1 MTTASSRKPRLRH
14 RRLLWAWGLLSAVV
28 FIAGAVLIWLG
39 LSTYYECRV
48 GGVPF
53 EERLFDSLYR
63 SAQLFTLTFTPP
75 PPPAQCALNAT
86 PSIMFDQ
93 NGFPSSPWPLLAI
106 SVLAPLLTLSGLIGL
121 VGSGLDRWGLY
132 WRRRR
137 GNLLVVCGTGERGL
151 ALLDQEHD
159 AAHDRLNSVA
169 VSLDR
174 AAVSAID
181 DLGAL
186 FVEGDAQEAA
196 VLQVAGVGRRRSLSG
211 ATAVVVTTDNERV
224 SEEIAEA
231 AHALIKDGATTGRSA
246 EQWVA
251 FHTRS
256 KSRNLEELTR
266 TPLATAPPF
275 PVDLTFRMGV
285 EAADLAV
292 RMGTEA
298 AEKSAESAVEEAE
311 AVSVCVL
318 GAKDVALPVS
328 VVSAYS
334 NSHKPGDS
342 ARRVTLIL
350 PASEMDHAT
359 THLGSQPGVELSPVK
374 VDIDTAVRGGD
385 DKEAERLVAELE
397 QVDVAIVALR
407 DDNLACDLVDL
418 LNEHDHLRELRI
430 VVCIEGSGRSMK
442 RLLESALSAESRT
455 DVLRFAEVS
464 GVHEI
469 GTELEDLRKMLTPL
483 ADALQGDAA
492 SEVRLEFGSAA
503 RTADDLQS
511 CVDAVC
517 DGLCE
522 KLHERSWRIASIDG
536 PNAWYAFAMKLTE
549 EGNEAS
555 AFIAWCEWVRAKRSA
570 GDEEVLIAAVDGAI
584 KELPGSGGAETAAR
598 TAEELL
604 GLFKE
609 LDGGDEGDSGEALT
623 VITGNISGDKS
634 KDLGRML
641 DGVLATK
648 FVRKED
654 VQHESSDDSRENLF
668 GADAGFR
675 SCFEIEKRAEV
686 QTTATCADFRKVLAE
701 TDEAEHDG
709 SMQALIRSWR
719 RILIPEPGAPA
730 ISVKSSALLAL
741 SLREDSD
748 VDRSEAQARLTAEL
762 VLARALGFG
771 HIAASGT
778 DAAVVL
784 PSDRRG
790 LLELPLDRMTL
801 RAFLHH
807 TAPKEADSA
816 PLSRGCEL
824 GKTDGW
830 AQQLHENY
838 IAMNDWLELEK
849 NPTDDPAM
857 QPWKDLV
864 GFFKESNRSSAR
876 DWGNKIAAI
885 GETPAKHLA
894 TWARK
899 VRPSDSDWKAATPR
913 DVVEKQGKA
922 PDDEMLLWLELLAE
936 MEHGRWN
943 FERISAGWSFGDRDV
958 GRKMTNKAK
967 PWDDAKALGGFD
979 DKYRD
984 LDRQQ
989 MLRCLTWIE
998 TPPSSDCS
1006 GEK

>member
-1 MTTASSRKPRLRH
+1 MLT
-14 RRLLWAWGLLSAVV
+14 AVV
-28 FIAGAVLIWLG
+28 FVAGAVLMWFG

-48 GGVPF
+48 EGVPF

-75 PPPAQCALNAT
+75 PPPDECALNAT

-93 NGFPSSPWPLLAI
+93 NGFPSSPWPLLAV

-137 GNLLVVCGTGERGL
+137 GNLMVVCGTGDRGL

-169 VSLDR
+169 VSLD
-174 AAVSAID
+174 AAALSTID
-181 DLGAL
+181 DLGAR
-186 FVEGDAQEAA
+186 FVEGDAQEEA
-196 VLQVAGVGRRRSLSG
+196 VLRVAGVGRKWSLSR

-224 SEEIAEA
+224 SEEVAEA
-231 AHALIKDGATTGRSA
+231 AHALIKDGATTRRSA
-246 EQWVA
+246 DQWVA

-256 KSRNLEELTR
+256 KTRNLEELTR

-285 EAADLAV
+285 EAADLAD
-292 RMGTEA
+292 RMCVEA
-298 AEKSAESAVEEAE
+298 AGKSAELAVEEAE
-311 AVSVCVL
+311 AVRVCVL
-318 GAKDVALPVS
+318 GEKDVALPIS

-334 NSHKPGDS
+334 NSPKPGETD
-342 ARRVTLIL
+342 RKVTLIL
-350 PASEMDHAT
+350 PTSRMEEAKKRADSP
-359 THLGSQPGVELSPVK
+359 QGVELSRVE
-374 VDIDTAVRGGD
+374 VDIETAVRGGNE
-385 DKEAERLVAELE
+385 KEAEKLVAELE

-407 DDNLACDLVDL
+407 DDNLACDLVEL
-418 LNEHDHLRELRI
+418 LHEHDHLRELRI

-442 RLLESALSAESRT
+442 RLLESAPSAESRT
-455 DVLRFAEVS
+455 RVLHFSEVS

-483 ADALQGDAA
+483 ADALQGDVA

-511 CVDAVC
+511 CVDAVVPELC
-517 DGLCE
+517 DALH
-522 KLHERSWRIASIDG
+522 KLNWRVASIDG
-536 PNAWYAFAMKLTE
+536 PNAWRAFAMKLTDV
-549 EGNEAS
+549 GNETP
-555 AFIAWCEWVRAKRSA
+555 AFIAWCEWVRAMRPA
-570 GDEEVLIAAVDGAI
+570 GDEEVVKAIDEAIA
-584 KELPGSGGAETAAR
+584 ELDESATDSSDDAATTTNTAR
-598 TAEELL
+598 QLL
-604 GLFKE
+604 LLFKE
-609 LDGGDEGDSGEALT
+609 LARSGDAEGGEPVT
-623 VITGNISGDKS
+623 VITGDISSAKRPALGD
-634 KDLGRML
+634 LL
-641 DGVLATK
+641 DGALATK
-648 FVRKED
+648 FKVDND
-654 VQHESSDDSRENLF
+654 VPHEPGYEELF
-668 GADAGFR
+668 GAKAEFR
-675 SCFEIEKRAEV
+675 SCFEIEKRAKAH
-686 QTTATCADFRKVLAE
+686 TTATCADFRKVLVEA
-701 TDEAEHDG
+701 DEAKPDDSVE
-709 SMQALIRSWR
+709 ALIGSWR
-719 RILIPEPGAPA
+719 SILAPTSGAPA

-741 SLREDSD
+741 SLREPSE
-748 VDRSEAQARLTAEL
+748 VDREAQARLTAEL
-762 VLARALGFG
+762 VLARALGFR

-778 DAAVVL
+778 DSAVVL

-816 PLSRGCEL
+816 PLSRGCER
-824 GKTDGW
+824 GKIDGR
-830 AQQLHENY
+830 AEQLQENY

-849 NPTDDPAM
+849 PTDDPAM
-857 QPWKDLV
+857 QPWKKLV
-864 GFFKESNRSSAR
+864 GSFKESNRSSAR

>member
-1 MTTASSRKPRLRH
+1 
-14 RRLLWAWGLLSAVV
+14 V
-28 FIAGAVLIWLG
+28 FIAGAVLMWLG

-48 GGVPF
+48 GGVPLA
-53 EERLFDSLYR
+53 ERVFDSLYR

-75 PPPAQCALNAT
+75 PPPAECALNAT
-86 PSIMFDQ
+86 PSILFDQ
-93 NGFPSSPWPLLAI
+93 NGFPSSPWPLLAV

-121 VGSGLDRWGLY
+121 VGSGLDRWGLF

-137 GNLLVVCGTGERGL
+137 GNLLVVCGMGERGL
-151 ALLDQEHD
+151 ALLDQDHD
-159 AAHDRLNSVA
+159 AEHDRLNSVA
-169 VSLDR
+169 VSLDA

-211 ATAVVVTTDNERV
+211 ATAVVVTTDNARV
-224 SEEIAEA
+224 SEEVAEA
-231 AHALIKDGATTGRSA
+231 AHVLIKDGATTGRSA
-246 EQWVA
+246 DQWVA

-275 PVDLTFRMGV
+275 PIDLTF
-285 EAADLAV
+285 

-311 AVSVCVL
+311 AVSACVL

-334 NSHKPGDS
+334 NSHTLGETGRK
-342 ARRVTLIL
+342 VTLIL
-350 PASEMDHAT
+350 PTSRMGEAKMRP
-359 THLGSQPGVELSPVK
+359 GSLQGVELSRAE
-374 VDIDTAVRGGD
+374 VDIETAVRGGNE
-385 DKEAERLVAELE
+385 KEAEKLVAELE

-442 RLLESALSAESRT
+442 RLLESAPSAESRT

-570 GDEEVLIAAVDGAI
+570 GDEEVLIAAVGGAI
-584 KELPGSGGAETAAR
+584 KELPGRGGAETAAR

-623 VITGNISGDKS
+623 VITGNVSGDKS

-654 VQHESSDDSRENLF
+654 VQDESSDDSRKNLF

-686 QTTATCADFRKVLAE
+686 QTTATCADFGKVLAE

-719 RILIPEPGAPA
+719 RILIPEEPGAPA

-741 SLREDSD
+741 SLRGDSE
-748 VDRSEAQARLTAEL
+748 VDHEAQARLTAEL

-807 TAPKEADSA
+807 TASDEAGSA
-816 PLSRGCEL
+816 PLSRRREL

-838 IAMNDWLELEK
+838 IAMNDWLELDNK
-849 NPTDDPAM
+849 AGDPAM
-857 QPWKDLV
+857 QPWEDLV
-864 GFFKESNRSSAR
+864 GVFKESNRASAR
-876 DWGNKIAAI
+876 DWGNKVAAI
-885 GETPAKHLA
+885 DAEPAEDLA
-894 TWARK
+894 EWART
-899 VRPSDSDWKAATPR
+899 VRSNDAEWEAATPR
-913 DVVEKQGKA
+913 DIAAEKQGETPA
-922 PDDEMLLWLELLAE
+922 LERLLWLELLAE

-958 GRKMTNKAK
+958 GRKMTDKAQ
-967 PWDDAKALGGFD
+967 PWTDKKALGGYD

-989 MLRCLTWIE
+989 MLRCLTLE
-998 TPPSSDCS
+998 NF
-1006 GEK
+1006 